1 MTEID
6 YRTRAYERAE
16 SFLAERIKESQ
27 QIFFTIEDLR
37 YAFTAGYYEGS
48 TDQIDI
54 TQSYLKKIDEKL
66 NDNPT

>member
-16 SFLAERIKESQ
+16 SFLSDLLKENPNALFTVNDIK
-27 QIFFTIEDLR
+27 
-37 YAFTAGYYEGS
+37 YAFTMGYYEG
-48 TDQIDI
+48 TTAQIDI
-54 TQSYLKKIDEKL
+54 TQGMLKKIDEKL